1 VTASFAF
8 VCYDY
13 KAVVWKNEDANS
25 VKIYLPQVD
34 AKVYLWKW
42 NTRIVISDVDGTI
55 TKSDVL
61 GQVMPLVGKDW
72 TQSGVARLFSSIKV
86 L

>member
-1 VTASFAF
+1 MSVVTLLLSHA
-8 VCYDY
+8 D
-13 KAVVWKNEDANS
+13 
-25 VKIYLPQVD
+25 
-34 AKVYLWKW
+34 
-42 NTRIVISDVDGTI
+42 IVRYGQLDGWMADPSLLFGCR
-55 TKSDVL
+55 SDVL